1 MKGHRRSL
9 IALVFLAVIGQGL
22 LFLHDLGHASPSDS
36 ADCLVCL
43 KLDKQEHAVPAQSSP
58 VYTDTGRN
66 WPDAFTIPAPF
77 LAYTGPQ
84 HSRAPPAIS

>member
-22 LFLHDLGHASPSDS
+22 LFLHDLGHVSPSDS

-43 KLDKQEHAVPAQSSP
+43 KLDKQEHAVPVQSFTVNIDSGP
-58 VYTDTGRN
+58 H
-66 WPDAFTIPAPF
+66 WPDAFNPLPPF

-84 HSRAPPAIS
+84 HSRAPPIRS